1 MLMRIGRPLAL
12 VTILLLAASAAG
24 AQEFIIER
32 RPPARHQFEAQG
44 VSLDQAVQMV
54 QRRYGARAV
63 KAETVRQGE
72 RRVHKIR
79 LLSAEGKVW
88 NVIVDAQTGAER

>member
-1 MLMRIGRPLAL
+1 MRTDWR
-12 VTILLLAASAAG
+12 LLLIPLLLFVGFTAQ
-24 AQEFIIER
+24 AQEFIER
-32 RPPARHQFEAQG
+32 RPAEQHIEPR

-63 KAETVRQGE
+63 KAETVSQGD

-79 LLSAEGKVW
+79 LLSPEGKVW
-88 NVIVDAQTGAER
+88 NVHVDAQTGAMN

>member
-1 MLMRIGRPLAL
+1 MRTDWRLLSIPLL
-12 VTILLLAASAAG
+12 WLCVLPAAG
-24 AQEFIIER
+24 AQEFIER
-32 RPPARHQFEAQG
+32 RPDKAYIEPRS
-44 VSLDQAVQMV
+44 VSLDQAVEMV

-63 KAETVRQGE
+63 KAETVSQGD

-88 NVIVDAQTGAER
+88 NVHVDAQTGAMN

>member
-1 MLMRIGRPLAL
+1 MRTDWRLLSIPLL
-12 VTILLLAASAAG
+12 WLSVLPTVG
-24 AQEFIIER
+24 AQEFIER
-32 RPPARHQFEAQG
+32 RPDKTYIEPRS
-44 VSLDQAVQMV
+44 VSLDQAVEMV

-63 KAETVRQGE
+63 KAETVSQGD

-88 NVIVDAQTGAER
+88 NVHVDAQTGAMN

>member
-1 MLMRIGRPLAL
+1 M
-12 VTILLLAASAAG
+12 LLLLLSVVHAA
-24 AQEFIIER
+24 
-32 RPPARHQFEAQG
+32 EAQQLIEPRG
-44 VSLDQAVQMV
+44 VSLDQAVEMV

-63 KAETVRQGE
+63 KAETVSQGD

-88 NVIVDAQTGAER
+88 NVHVDAQTGATN